1 MPAFIDTNAI
11 LDVTTMDPVWNP
23 WSSRVINR
31 HAPDGLFI
39 NSLVYSEL
47 CMGAEST
54 EEVDGIIKSLRLSY
68 MEIPSSALFFA
79 AKAFR
84 AYRSR
89 GGTRTSPLPDFFI
102 GAHAKSLG
110 LPLITRDVN
119 RYRTYFPEVTLISPD
134 PS

>member
-11 LDVTTMDPVWNP
+11 LDVTTRDPVWNP

-31 HAPDGLFI
+31 HAPEGLFI
-39 NSLVYSEL
+39 NALVYSEL
-47 CMGAEST
+47 CMGADST
-54 EEVDGIIKSLRLSY
+54 EEVDGVIKGLRLTY
-68 MEIPSSALFFA
+68 IEIPSSALFFA

-84 AYRSR
+84 EYRSR
-89 GGTRTSPLPDFFI
+89 GGSRTSPLPDFFI

-119 RYRTYFPEVTLISPD
+119 RYRTYFPEVDLITPD